1 MKCPE
6 CGAWSLVK
14 ETRQSPTF
22 GQTRRRECA
31 NEHRFTTQELV
42 VPQEAIDYERRT
54 HLENIRK
61 RLESIQ
67 TRKPKRVRKSNARIY

>member
-1 MKCPE
+1 MKCPT

-42 VPQEAIDYERRT
+42 IPQEAIDYERRT

-67 TRKPKRVRKSNARIY
+67 TRRPPRVRKSNARVY

>member
-22 GQTRRRECA
+22 GHTRRRECA

-42 VPQEAIDYERRT
+42 IPQEAIDYERRT

-67 TRKPKRVRKSNARIY
+67 TRRPKRVRKSNARIY

>member
-1 MKCPE
+1 MKCPT
-6 CGAWSLVK
+6 CGAWTLIK

-42 VPQEAIDYERRT
+42 IPQEAIDYERRT

>member
-6 CGAWSLVK
+6 CGAWSSVK

-22 GQTRRRECA
+22 GQIRRRECA

-42 VPQEAIDYERRT
+42 IPQEAIDFERRT
-54 HLENIRK
+54 HLENIKK

-67 TRKPKRVRKSNARIY
+67 TRRPKRVRKSNARIY

>member
-6 CGAWSLVK
+6 CGAWTLVK

-42 VPQEAIDYERRT
+42 IPQEAIDFERRT
-54 HLENIRK
+54 HLENIKK

-67 TRKPKRVRKSNARIY
+67 ARRPKRVRKSNARIY

>member
-67 TRKPKRVRKSNARIY
+67 TRKPKRVKKSNARIY

>member
-1 MKCPE
+1 MKCPT
-6 CGAWSLVK
+6 CGAWSIVK

-42 VPQEAIDYERRT
+42 IPQEAIDYERRT
-54 HLENIRK
+54 HLENIKK

-67 TRKPKRVRKSNARIY
+67 TRRSPRVRKSNARIY

>member
-1 MKCPE
+1 MKCPT
-6 CGAWSLVK
+6 CGAWTLIK

-42 VPQEAIDYERRT
+42 IPQEAIDYERRT

-67 TRKPKRVRKSNARIY
+67 TRRPPRVRKSNARIY

>member
-6 CGAWSLVK
+6 CGAWSIVK

-42 VPQEAIDYERRT
+42 IPQEAIDFERRT
-54 HLENIRK
+54 HLENIKK

-67 TRKPKRVRKSNARIY
+67 TRRPKRVRKSNARIY

>member
-1 MKCPE
+1 MKCPT
-6 CGAWSLVK
+6 CGAWTLVK

-22 GQTRRRECA
+22 GHTRRRECA

>member
-1 MKCPE
+1 MKCPT
-6 CGAWSLVK
+6 CGAWTLVK
-14 ETRQSPTF
+14 QTTKSPTF
-22 GQTRRRECA
+22 GYTRRRECA

-42 VPQEAIDYERRT
+42 IPQEAIDYERRT

>member
-42 VPQEAIDYERRT
+42 IPQEAIDYERRT

-67 TRKPKRVRKSNARIY
+67 TRKPKRVKKSNARIY

>member
-42 VPQEAIDYERRT
+42 IPQEAIDYERRT

-67 TRKPKRVRKSNARIY
+67 TRRPKSVRKSNARIY

>member
-42 VPQEAIDYERRT
+42 IPQEAIDFERRT

-67 TRKPKRVRKSNARIY
+67 TRKPKRVKKSNARIY

>member
-42 VPQEAIDYERRT
+42 IPQEAIDFERRT

-67 TRKPKRVRKSNARIY
+67 TRKPKRVRKSNALIY

>member
-42 VPQEAIDYERRT
+42 IPQEAIDYERRT

>member
-67 TRKPKRVRKSNARIY
+67 TRKPKRARKSNARIY

>member
-42 VPQEAIDYERRT
+42 IPQEAIDYERRT

-67 TRKPKRVRKSNARIY
+67 TRRPPRVRKSNARIY

>member
-22 GQTRRRECA
+22 GHTRRRECA

-42 VPQEAIDYERRT
+42 IPQEAIDYERRT

>member
-67 TRKPKRVRKSNARIY
+67 TRKPKRVRKNNARIY

>member
-67 TRKPKRVRKSNARIY
+67 TRKPKRARKNNARIY

>member
-6 CGAWSLVK
+6 CGAWTLIK

-22 GQTRRRECA
+22 GYTRRRECA

-42 VPQEAIDYERRT
+42 IPQEAIDYERRT

>member
-1 MKCPE
+1 MKCPT

-42 VPQEAIDYERRT
+42 IPQEAIDYERRT

-67 TRKPKRVRKSNARIY
+67 TRRSKRVRKSNARIY

>member
-31 NEHRFTTQELV
+31 NEHRFTNQELV

>member
-67 TRKPKRVRKSNARIY
+67 TRKPKRIRKSNARIY